1 MSETTAT
8 TQWCCKL
15 VQISLNTASNHHRH
29 RQAKRTTQPPYFGFV
44 CIYELGWVVQLLD
57 GVRGRAAVAIKVRKY
72 LMCMCRWVAEE
83 LLNIT
88 AKQKNGE

>member
-1 MSETTAT
+1 M
-8 TQWCCKL
+8 
-15 VQISLNTASNHHRH
+15 
-29 RQAKRTTQPPYFGFV
+29 
-44 CIYELGWVVQLLD
+44 
-57 GVRGRAAVAIKVRKY
+57 RGRAAVAIKVRKY